1 MRRILTAA
9 TLTFTLAL
17 PAMAHAQNRE
27 HQQMFADLRRLQEQV
42 QQLRLSVNTLAESVK
57 AVNTKQDDQANAVRK
72 SFADQ
77 KVLTDQLTDSVR
89 ILREKGDDT
98 NVRIST
104 LAHELET
111 VRQSLQSL
119 QNSVLQ
125 ALAALTAQPQNPASA
140 GTAGATGTEP
150 GAVAPP
156 PSIAPPPGGG
166 QSPQTLYENAWSDY
180 MSAHYD
186 LAITGFQA
194 YLRSFPTSP
203 DAYKAQFNIGQAYKY
218 SNRYREEIQAYTA
231 VIANYKGSPWE
242 DQAYYARGLAYE
254 QLGQKD
260 EARAD
265 FNYVIKN
272 FPDSNYVPLSKSALE
287 RIK

>member
-1 MRRILTAA
+1 MRRILTAT
-9 TLTFTLAL
+9 TLTLTLAW
-17 PAMAHAQNRE
+17 PALAHAQNRE
-27 HQQMFADLRRLQEQV
+27 HQQMFADLRMLQEQV

-57 AVNTKQDDQANAVRK
+57 VVNTKQDDQANAVRK

-111 VRQSLQSL
+111 VRQSLQAL

-125 ALAALTAQPQNPASA
+125 ALAALGTQPGTGAPAGGTPDPSAAPTQTA
-140 GTAGATGTEP
+140 T
-150 GAVAPP
+150 APP
-156 PSIAPPPGGG
+156 PAAMG

-231 VIANYKGSPWE
+231 VITNYKGSPWE

-254 QLGQKD
+254 QIGDK
-260 EARAD
+260 EKARAD
-265 FNYVIKN
+265 LNYVIKN

>member
-1 MRRILTAA
+1 MRRLFPVTTLILT
-9 TLTFTLAL
+9 LAV
-17 PAMAHAQNRE
+17 PAVAHAQNRE
-27 HQQMFADLRRLQEQV
+27 HQQMFADLRMLQEQV
-42 QQLRLSVNTLAESVK
+42 QQLRLAVNTLAESVK
-57 AVNTKQDDQANAVRK
+57 AVNGKQDDQATALRR

-111 VRQSLQSL
+111 IRQSMQSL
-119 QNSVLQ
+119 QNSVVQ
-125 ALAALTAQPQNPASA
+125 ALAGLTPQAPGASS
-140 GTAGATGTEP
+140 TGGEP
-150 GAVAPP
+150 GAKTPP
-156 PSIAPPPGGG
+156 TTPINPPGGG
-166 QSPQTLYENAWSDY
+166 QSPQVLYENAWSDY
-180 MSAHYD
+180 MSSHYD

-203 DAYKAQFNIGQAYKY
+203 DAYKAQFNIGEAYKY
-218 SNRYREEIQAYTA
+218 SSRYREAIQAYSA
-231 VIANYKGSPWE
+231 VITNHKGSPWE

-254 QLGQKD
+254 QLSMKD
-260 EARAD
+260 QARAD
-265 FNYVIKN
+265 FQFIIKN
-272 FPDSNYVPLSKSALE
+272 FPDSTYVPLSKSALE

>member
-1 MRRILTAA
+1 MRRILTAT
-9 TLTFTLAL
+9 TLTLTLTLAW
-17 PAMAHAQNRE
+17 PALAHAQNRE
-27 HQQMFADLRRLQEQV
+27 HQQMFADLRMLQEQV

-57 AVNTKQDDQANAVRK
+57 VVNTKQDDQTNAVRK

-119 QNSVLQ
+119 QNAVLQ
-125 ALAALTAQPQNPASA
+125 ALAALGTQPGTGAPAGGDPDPNATTPQTTA
-140 GTAGATGTEP
+140 
-150 GAVAPP
+150 APP
-156 PSIAPPPGGG
+156 AAAMG

-231 VIANYKGSPWE
+231 VITNYKNSPWE

-254 QLGQKD
+254 QIGDK
-260 EARAD
+260 EKARAD
-265 FNYVIKN
+265 LNYVIKN